1 MTEKNTVVTA
11 ETVREAIKRYIT
23 ERSNHFTTADI
34 ARFMGAEEYQV
45 RTAFTWLT
53 RYGVIEA
60 IPGVRSK
67 RYLGEPRD
75 PSKRRHANSYFASMY
90 RMREVCQVDFQRLM
104 GVFCRG

>member
-1 MTEKNTVVTA
+1 MTEKNNIVTT
-11 ETVREAIKRYIT
+11 ETVREAIGLYIA

-34 ARFMGAEEYQV
+34 ARSMGVEEYQV
-45 RTAFTWLT
+45 RAAFTWLA
-53 RYGVIEA
+53 RYRVIEI

-67 RYLGEPRD
+67 RYLGNPRD
-75 PSKRRHANSYFASMY
+75 PSKRRHTNSYFASMY

>member
-1 MTEKNTVVTA
+1 MSGKTIVTT
-11 ETVREAIKRYIT
+11 ETVKFAIERYIA
-23 ERSNHFTTADI
+23 ERNNHFTTADI
-34 ARFMGAEEYQV
+34 ARFMGADEYQV
-45 RTAFTWLT
+45 RAAFTWLA
-53 RYGVIEA
+53 RYQVVEI

-90 RMREVCQVDFQRLM
+90 RMREACEVDFNRLM

>member
-1 MTEKNTVVTA
+1 MSGKTIVTT
-11 ETVREAIKRYIT
+11 ETVKNAIERYICA
-23 ERSNHFTTADI
+23 RNSHFTTSDI
-34 ARFMGAEEYQV
+34 ARFMGADEYQV
-45 RTAFTWLT
+45 RASFTWLT

-75 PSKRRHANSYFASMY
+75 PSKRRHATSYFASMY
-90 RMREVCQVDFQRLM
+90 RMREVRQVDFQRLM

>member
-1 MTEKNTVVTA
+1 MSGKTIVTT
-11 ETVREAIKRYIT
+11 ETVKNAIVRYIA
-23 ERSNHFTTADI
+23 ERNNHFTTADI
-34 ARFMGAEEYQV
+34 ARFMGADEYQV
-45 RTAFTWLT
+45 RAAFTWLA
-53 RYGVIEA
+53 RYQVVEI

-90 RMREVCQVDFQRLM
+90 RMREACQVDFQRLM